1 MTGRVVAAVMV
12 LLLAV
17 GCAPVSGGPEVSA
30 AVEGA
35 SGSEYDTFSLI
46 AHAVAEGRI
55 DYSTGMLYRVYAQ
68 YDPMSLPDEFQSDA
82 IGMTGAPIISEIERN
97 WYRILPEHRAE
108 ISQYIEPILDL
119 DDSKTQLDSVTP
131 ERLDQER
138 NRID

>member
-1 MTGRVVAAVMV
+1 MTGKLVVAVMV
-12 LLLAV
+12 FLLAV
-17 GCAPVSGGPEVSA
+17 GCTPMPGGSAGSA
-30 AVEGA
+30 AVVGA
-35 SGSEYDTFSLI
+35 SESESDTFSLI

-55 DYSTGMLYRVYAQ
+55 DYSTGVLYRVYAQ
-68 YDPMSLPDEFQSDA
+68 YDPMSLPDEFRSDTV
-82 IGMTGAPIISEIERN
+82 GMMGAPIISEIERN

-108 ISQYIEPILDL
+108 ISQYIEPLLDL